1 MEQVASER
9 TDGSRMPV
17 QLAIIG
23 QDYTKKLLRSV
34 LVEDTFDQT
43 LDFTYQDFLSY
54 LHKSIRTKV
63 N

>member
-34 LVEDTFDQT
+34 LVEDTFD
-43 LDFTYQDFLSY
+43 
-54 LHKSIRTKV
+54 
-63 N
+63 